1 MHLFNV
7 FSKINFDALRSC
19 YHLVA
24 LRTTDEQTF
33 REACRSPHIDI
44 IALDCTKRLCF
55 RVNQADVQEAMK
67 RGIMF
72 EICYSPGIRGEIN
85 KCRLILYSE

>member
-1 MHLFNV
+1 MHLFN
-7 FSKINFDALRSC
+7 FFFKINFDALRSC
-19 YHLVA
+19 YQLVA